1 MKEYTPI
8 ADFKNHVG
16 EEVTIA
22 GWCYNKRSS
31 KKLYFIIVRDGS
43 AMCQC
48 VAFLPNLSE
57 EIAKICEEINQE
69 TSVIVTGKVKK
80 DDRQIGG
87 YELELS
93 NIKIVSQSYDYPIS
107 PKEHGVAFLM
117 ENRHLW
123 LRSKRQHAIL
133 RIRHHITM
141 AIRNF
146 FNERGFINVDAPIF
160 TPNAAEGTTNLFET
174 QYFDQKAYLSQSG
187 QLYMEAAAMSFGK
200 VYCFGPTFRAEKSKT
215 RRHLTEFWMVEPEVA
230 YMELAEDME
239 LAEQFVESVVQ
250 HVVNNCEEELKTLE
264 RDVDKLRNI
273 KAPFY
278 RMSYDEACEFLA
290 QKKKEFA
297 ASDDE
302 EKRKLSEDIL
312 KGGVGDDLGAADETT
327 IGITHDKPVLI
338 HRYPSEV
345 KAFYMKEDPEH
356 KGRVL
361 CFDMIAPEG
370 YGEIIGASEREA
382 NIDVLEAKIK
392 KAGMSLEPFK
402 WYLDIRRF
410 GSVPHSGFGL
420 GIERTVAWLCGLTH
434 VRETIPFPRMM
445 DKIWP

>member
-264 RDVDKLRNI
+264 RDVEKLRKI

-290 QKKKEFA
+290 QKKKEYA

-302 EKRKLSEDIL
+302 EYSREEIAK
-312 KGGVGDDLGAADETT
+312 AADYALRFHVNATFAMAYIDPETIYISARSKGIIDVSKIMKL
-327 IGITHDKPVLI
+327 IGIGGGNEHSAAAKVTGMSI
-338 HRYPSEV
+338 EEV
-345 KAFYMKEDPEH
+345 KLKLNSLLIPTTYLDQ
-356 KGRVL
+356 V
-361 CFDMIAPEG
+361 
-370 YGEIIGASEREA
+370 
-382 NIDVLEAKIK
+382 
-392 KAGMSLEPFK
+392 SLESK
-402 WYLDIRRF
+402 EE
-410 GSVPHSGFGL
+410 SQV
-420 GIERTVAWLCGLTH
+420 VACQSK
-434 VRETIPFPRMM
+434 M
-445 DKIWP
+445 